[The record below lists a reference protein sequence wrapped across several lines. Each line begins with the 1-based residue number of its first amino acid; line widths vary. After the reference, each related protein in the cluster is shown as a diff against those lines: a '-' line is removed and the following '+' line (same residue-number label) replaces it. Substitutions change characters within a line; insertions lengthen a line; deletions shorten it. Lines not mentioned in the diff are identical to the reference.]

1 MSSSLAEQ
9 EYCTACV
16 KHGIRLDGREPC
28 DFRPIELELGLI
40 AQANGSARLH
50 LGSTDV
56 LVGVKVEVGVPDS
69 SRPDCGRVQ
78 VTVECS
84 ACASPD
90 YEVGSLH
97 GSQAVWVAGKRDM
110 SLVLSEELVCCL
122 HDPAWPVPLDDR
134 AGAERRGGRCWPTL
148 WREA

>member
-16 KHGIRLDGREPC
+16 QHGIRLDGREPC

-56 LVGVKVEVGVPDS
+56 LVGVKVEVGSPDS

-90 YEVGSLH
+90 YEVSSLH
-97 GSQAVWVAGKRDM
+97 GSAGHRLCGWRAKFEHLSVCQRHCNDM
-110 SLVLSEELVCCL
+110 ACA
-122 HDPAWPVPLDDR
+122 H
-134 AGAERRGGRCWPTL
+134 
-148 WREA
+148 